1 MFVLKLREQ
10 KALFDSWMKPLAE
23 RHTHTHTHYNY
34 SLRPTSAQHV
44 WCWHLCFY
52 FVCLPQTQ
60 HCSHN
65 AKNTLWIPRTPTH
78 RQSPRI
84 LRLGIR
90 AKFHLIHEGSK
101 IITPREKR
109 TRDKKKSRGWR
120 IWEEGKTGKKGEMR
134 RRNYILGCLQVSQVK
149 WQCMGSM
156 YSSIKDKSS

>member
-1 MFVLKLREQ
+1 
-10 KALFDSWMKPLAE
+10 MKPLAE
-23 RHTHTHTHYNY
+23 RHTHTHKHTTTTASDQHLHNTSDVGISVFILYASHKHNTAATMPKIPSE
-34 SLRPTSAQHV
+34 SLAHR
-44 WCWHLCFY
+44 
-52 FVCLPQTQ
+52 
-60 HCSHN
+60 
-65 AKNTLWIPRTPTH
+65 H

-109 TRDKKKSRGWR
+109 KRDKKKSRGWR

-149 WQCMGSM
+149 
-156 YSSIKDKSS
+156 